1 LETKGGQKGYVFV
14 CKLSRLQWPSGTDN
28 GPAYL
33 AVVHDLISLFLITQ
47 TRASNIPLFLIFY
60 MQFTALLGCRLS
72 SISDLTVTALL
83 LQYSSFFV
91 TGGSN
96 AISSVDL
103 SNAYNG
109 IAGYNVLAVGIL
121 TFIGNWAGP
130 IWWVFA
136 TAVIMSANRAVKRRA
151 VFEHFA
157 LLTLFTAF
165 STLSVMVACMVLREH
180 LFIWT
185 VFSPKFLFTVA
196 WVVGHHVLVNGFL
209 GYGLLSTLV
218 PEKP

>member
-1 LETKGGQKGYVFV
+1 
-14 CKLSRLQWPSGTDN
+14 
-28 GPAYL
+28 
-33 AVVHDLISLFLITQ
+33 
-47 TRASNIPLFLIFY
+47 LFLIFY
-60 MQFTALLGCRLS
+60 AQFTALLRCRFS
-72 SISDLTVTALL
+72 SLFDLTVTALL

-91 TGGSN
+91 LGGSN

-109 IAGYNVLAVGIL
+109 ITGYNVLAVGIL
-121 TFIGNWAGP
+121 TFISNWAGP

-136 TAVIMSANRAVKRRA
+136 IAVIMDTTPAIKRTA
-151 VFEHFA
+151 MFEHFT
-157 LLTLFTAF
+157 LLTLFAAC

-196 WVVGHHVLVNGFL
+196 WVVGHHVLINDFL
-209 GYGLLSTLV
+209 GHGLLGTVVSAE
-218 PEKP
+218 P